1 MFSRSVETST
11 FFFTIR
17 IISKHFLF
25 EERSPKPPR
34 ALAKETR
41 LLSSNPSKTTASTSP
56 KPPVDSWRRSTL
68 EVDVPLKPLESV
80 YTNAPSV
87 GGSKT
92 NEISSP
98 VEDDGESIVK
108 DLLNIVQQEEK
119 KDRQR
124 SGSATQEQHNLD
136 VDVET
141 TAKLVHPG
149 KDRPRRANV
158 SRPARRGTNEG
169 ISRENSSDGGLDIDE
184 PVETPTNEDSQ
195 FVKIKTKKFFTSNDF
210 FSLF

>member
-1 MFSRSVETST
+1 MINRLAHKHTPTLNEPTTEDSGATRGLKKADST
-11 FFFTIR
+11 EC
-17 IISKHFLF
+17 LA
-25 EERSPKPPR
+25 ERSPKPPR

-119 KDRQR
+119 R
-124 SGSATQEQHNLD
+124 STTFGIGNSRTTQ
-136 VDVET
+136 
-141 TAKLVHPG
+141 
-149 KDRPRRANV
+149 
-158 SRPARRGTNEG
+158 SRH
-169 ISRENSSDGGLDIDE
+169 
-184 PVETPTNEDSQ
+184 
-195 FVKIKTKKFFTSNDF
+195 
-210 FSLF
+210 